1 MTDPSKTAKPTLD
14 LTSFFLIG
22 ALAILSAGGLQA
34 ANWTD
39 HLSIVVSLSLWGVL
53 AGLALGRSRFGP
65 TPAVLLAA
73 VYGVF
78 LAFGHA
84 GLTLDPGLVWHDRA
98 LDLLGRLQAQIRAL
112 ASGSPHNDPLMF
124 VMGLALLYWAFS
136 VRAAW
141 SVFRRGRFWGAVV
154 PLGLALLTNTY
165 LYGGLRKLTLYVA
178 AYVLFSLWL
187 AVRVEMGRR
196 GAEWRRRKAQVPS
209 DAFSTLTRAGS
220 VAAVALVFLAWTGP
234 AFAESRSAARLWTEI
249 TRPWRDARDRLGD
262 AFSGLRG
269 EVLGS
274 REPYGARLRLGAG
287 EEPVDALV
295 MRVRSATA
303 PRRNGRFY
311 WRSRVYDSYQDGEW
325 NTSEGLPVRMDPD
338 IGDLP
343 APRYASREVISFTFE
358 PNQSGW
364 FTLYLPAQPLWL
376 NRTATARILPIEG
389 FGLDVLEIH
398 SAVPVV
404 KGETYRS
411 RGSIAV
417 PLAEELRQAEPAYPE
432 WVVEAYLD
440 VPENLGPALHDL
452 ALEITGDAA
461 SSYDRTLAITNWLR
475 DHIEYRRALEEPPQG
490 TDPIE
495 WFLFDS
501 RVGYCNYY
509 ASAEV
514 LLLRSLGIPARLA
527 VGYARGA
534 FNLDEGGY
542 EVRTTDSHAWPEV
555 FFTGYGWVEFEPTAS
570 QSPIVRPEVDP
581 DIPGADL
588 ASSASTSDEELP
600 SAAADGESGPAP
612 AETRRPVSW
621 GEVLFLAL
629 AWGGLL
635 AVSLWILFRVRP
647 HTRAAAV
654 GAILAAFRV
663 AGLEPPAAIARW
675 RPWSASALSR
685 IYAEWSSW
693 LRRLGVPL
701 SASQTPAERA
711 RAFAELFPEGGR
723 AARVIVEAYDRE
735 RFGGQTSSVLESLAV
750 WDGLE
755 RDLRRLWWDRLVR
768 RRFRLP
774 LRTLQPPSDV

>member
-1 MTDPSKTAKPTLD
+1 M
-14 LTSFFLIG
+14 IG
-22 ALAILSAGGLQA
+22 LLAILSAGGLQA

-53 AGLALGRSRFGP
+53 AGCALARSRFR
-65 TPAVLLAA
+65 PATVILLAA
-73 VYGVF
+73 GYGVF
-78 LAFGHA
+78 LAFGYA
-84 GLTLDPGLVWHDRA
+84 GLTLDSGLVWHDRV
-98 LDLLGRLQAQIRAL
+98 LDLLGRLQAQVRAL
-112 ASGSPHNDPLMF
+112 VAGSPHNDPLMF
-124 VMGLALLYWAFS
+124 VLGLALLYWAFS
-136 VRAAW
+136 LRAAW
-141 SVFRRGRFWGAVV
+141 CVFRRGRFWGAVV
-154 PLGLALLTNTY
+154 PLGLALLTNVY
-165 LYGGLRKLTLYVA
+165 LYGGLRRLSLYMA
-178 AYVLFSLWL
+178 AYVLLALWL
-187 AVRVEMGRR
+187 AVRIEMGRR
-196 GAEWRRRKAQVPS
+196 DAEWRRRKAQVPS
-209 DAFSTLTRAGS
+209 EAFSTLTRAGS

-234 AFAESRSAARLWTEI
+234 AFAESESAARLWTEI

-269 EVLGS
+269 EVVGS

-295 MRVRSATA
+295 MRVRAATA
-303 PRRNGRFY
+303 PRRNGRLY
-311 WRSRVYDSYQDGEW
+311 WRSRVYDSYLDGQW
-325 NTSEGLPVRMDPD
+325 TSSGGLPVRMDPE

-343 APRYASREVISFTFE
+343 VPRYSSREVITFTFE
-358 PNQSGW
+358 PDQSGW

-389 FGLDVLEIH
+389 FGLDVLEVDA
-398 SAVPVV
+398 AVPVV

-417 PLAEELRQAEPAYPE
+417 PLADELRQADQAFPE
-432 WVVEAYLD
+432 WVVEAYLE
-440 VPENLGPALHDL
+440 VPANLGPALHDL
-452 ALEITGDAA
+452 AIEITADAA
-461 SSYDRTLAITNWLR
+461 TRFDQTLAITNWLR
-475 DHIEYRRALEEPPQG
+475 DHIEYQRAIEEPPEG
-490 TDPIE
+490 TDPIQ

-534 FNLDEGGY
+534 FNLDEGYY
-542 EVRTTDSHAWPEV
+542 EVRTADSHAWPEV
-555 FFTGYGWVEFEPTAS
+555 FFSGYGWVEFEPTAS
-570 QSPIVRPEVDP
+570 QSAIVRPEVDP
-581 DIPGADL
+581 DLPGADPL
-588 ASSASTSDEELP
+588 SSAATSGEEIGTE
-600 SAAADGESGPAP
+600 SAAGESGAPP
-612 AETRRPVSW
+612 AETSRPVSW
-621 GEVLFLAL
+621 GEVVFLVL
-629 AWGGLL
+629 AWGGII
-635 AVSLWILFRVRP
+635 AVAIWILFRVRP
-647 HTRAAAV
+647 RTRAAAV
-654 GAILAAFRV
+654 DAILAAFRV

-675 RPWSASALSR
+675 RPWSPSALAR
-685 IYAEWSSW
+685 IYGEWSSW

-723 AARVIVEAYDRE
+723 AARVIVEAYHRE
-735 RFGGQTSSVLESLAV
+735 RFGGQAPSALESLAV

-774 LRTLQPPSDV
+774 LRSLQPPSDV